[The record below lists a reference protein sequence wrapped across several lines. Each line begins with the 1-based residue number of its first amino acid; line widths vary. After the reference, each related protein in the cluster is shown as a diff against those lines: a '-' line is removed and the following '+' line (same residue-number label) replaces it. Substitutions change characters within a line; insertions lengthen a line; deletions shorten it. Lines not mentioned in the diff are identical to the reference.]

1 MRGAKRINTLDFC
14 SYMRADQFF
23 MRAKTSIMRADTFEV
38 SFATWQNCIFGG
50 MLPKLMA
57 NASNT
62 AVVKAT
68 FAIIPPWDVPNS
80 SSLQTFL
87 KAQEYAPP

>member
-1 MRGAKRINTLDFC
+1 MRDDTFLMRGD
-14 SYMRADQFF
+14 
-23 MRAKTSIMRADTFEV
+23 TSILRGDTFV
-38 SFATWQNCIFGG
+38 MNFATRQNYIFGG
-50 MLPKLMA
+50 MLPKLLA